1 MFRNFL
7 FLVAF
12 CGAFASCSTKQ
23 DLDVRESERA
33 IRLGAGGV
41 DETPRTKTVVNS
53 LADLA
58 SAGVGD
64 NIGICGVRVN
74 TKTAEPVAGWG
85 NVLPM
90 DNVRT
95 TGVSAADG
103 AISWNGVYLYPL
115 DDAYVK
121 FCAYH
126 PYASYEGNG
135 RLRLDAPS
143 TGKAPFLSFTLSG
156 EDDIMYATP
165 VVGRKDDAPKPLMF
179 HHVLTQLTFEIID
192 DSGTLVGEK
201 IQSIEVLDVNTSSTM
216 NIETGALGTWGSKAN
231 LAVAGT
237 ADVEILSTSAQS
249 VGRSIMLQPGQA
261 SFKVRVN
268 TASLGSYTATIRP
281 TSVGDNGSYE
291 TSFAAGR
298 SYLISLRFDKTSELG
313 ALATVSEWLL
323 MGYDEITIK

>member
-12 CGAFASCSTKQ
+12 CGAFVSCSTKQ
-23 DLDVRESERA
+23 DLDVRESERI

-41 DETPRTKTVVNS
+41 DETPRTKAVVNS

-58 SAGVGD
+58 ATGVGD
-64 NIGICGVRVN
+64 NIGICGVRVDS
-74 TKTAEPVAGWG
+74 KTAAPGVGWG
-85 NVLPM
+85 NVMPM

-95 TGVSAADG
+95 TGVSAVDGTMSWDG
-103 AISWNGVYLYPL
+103 AYFYPL

-121 FCAYH
+121 FCAYY

-143 TGKAPFLSFTLSG
+143 TGKAPFLSFTLNG

-165 VVGRKDDAPKPLMF
+165 VDGRKDDAPKPLMF

-216 NIETGALGTWGSKAN
+216 NIETGALGTWGSNTN
-231 LAVAGT
+231 LFVSGI

-249 VGRSIMLQPGQA
+249 IGRGIMLQPGLA

-268 TASLGSYTATIRP
+268 TSVGSYNATIRP
-281 TSVGDNGSYE
+281 NSLDANGTKE

-298 SYLISLRFDKTSELG
+298 SYLISLRFDKSSELKASVEVQKWEFAGG
-313 ALATVSEWLL
+313 A
-323 MGYDEITIK
+323 IIIIQ